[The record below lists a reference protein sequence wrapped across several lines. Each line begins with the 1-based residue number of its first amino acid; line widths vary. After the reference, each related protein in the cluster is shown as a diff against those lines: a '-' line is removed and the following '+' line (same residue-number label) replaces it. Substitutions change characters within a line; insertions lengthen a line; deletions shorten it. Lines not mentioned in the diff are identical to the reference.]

1 MRAIWKGS
9 ITFGLVNVPIA
20 VHSATSSH
28 DLRLHQVHNADG
40 GRIRYQ
46 RRCEVCGE
54 GVEWGDIDKAYD
66 AGERT
71 VVLTDDVLA
80 ELPTEK
86 SREIEILQFV
96 PSEQIDP
103 IMMAKSYYLAPTSSS
118 PKSYTL
124 LLRTLEETD
133 RTAVVSFT
141 LRQRTQLGA
150 LRVRDGVL
158 VLQALLWAD
167 EVREPEFAG
176 LGDSVR
182 ISAKELEMSAALVE
196 NFSGDFDP
204 EEFTDDYQEQLRTLV
219 EAKLEEGEGVDTEA
233 TFGAKEEEA
242 EDAEVLDL
250 MEALRRSVSDAKKRK
265 TSSSSKSASG
275 KSGSAKSGSSAKSG
289 PSSSASTSG
298 SSRSTQSG
306 SSAKS
311 GSSSSSS
318 KSGSS
323 RSTKSGSSAKT
334 GSKSGSSSRSSSA
347 KPKTASTA
355 KKSTASSRKKTSTKK
370 SA

>member
-54 GVEWGDIDKAYD
+54 VVEWGDIDKAYD
-66 AGERT
+66 DGERT
-71 VVLTDDVLA
+71 VVLTDDELA

-141 LRQRTQLGA
+141 LRQRTQRGA

-219 EAKLEEGEGVDTEA
+219 EAKLEEGEGVDTERS
-233 TFGAKEEEA
+233 EERRVGKQCSSSW
-242 EDAEVLDL
+242 VLDQDKNII
-250 MEALRRSVSDAKKRK
+250 ERIG
-265 TSSSSKSASG
+265 SASAY
-275 KSGSAKSGSSAKSG
+275 KRA
-289 PSSSASTSG
+289 
-298 SSRSTQSG
+298 
-306 SSAKS
+306 
-311 GSSSSSS
+311 
-318 KSGSS
+318 
-323 RSTKSGSSAKT
+323 
-334 GSKSGSSSRSSSA
+334 
-347 KPKTASTA
+347 
-355 KKSTASSRKKTSTKK
+355 
-370 SA
+370 